1 MTLMDESGAIEIL
14 EDLQKDYKLGG
25 YNYEAVEYAI
35 IALKKERDKISRID
49 KMLDDS
55 SLVYCTEQE
64 LNDELSTKTK
74 QELIDE
80 IIKNFRCL
88 KQITEVVEEW

>member
-1 MTLMDESGAIEIL
+1 MSMDASGAIEIL

-25 YNYEAVEYAI
+25 YNYDAAVEYAI

>member
-1 MTLMDESGAIEIL
+1 MALMDASGAIEIL

-35 IALKKERDKISRID
+35 IVLKKERDKISRID

-55 SLVYCTEQE
+55 SLVYHTEGE
-64 LNDELSTKTK
+64 LNKELSTKTK
-74 QELIDE
+74 QELMYE
-80 IIKNFRCL
+80 VIKNFRCL

>member
-1 MTLMDESGAIEIL
+1 MALMDESGAIEIL

-25 YNYEAVEYAI
+25 YNYDAVEYAI
-35 IALKKERDKISRID
+35 TVLKKERDKISRID

-55 SLVYCTEQE
+55 SLVCHTEEE
-64 LNDELSTKTK
+64 LNKELSTKTK
-74 QELIDE
+74 KELMYE

>member
-1 MTLMDESGAIEIL
+1 MTLMDASGAIEIL

-35 IALKKERDKISRID
+35 TVLKKERDKISRID
-49 KMLDDS
+49 KMLDNS
-55 SLVYCTEQE
+55 SLVYYTEEE
-64 LNDELSTKTK
+64 LNKELSTKTK
-74 QELIDE
+74 KELIDE
-80 IIKNFRCL
+80 IIKDFRCL